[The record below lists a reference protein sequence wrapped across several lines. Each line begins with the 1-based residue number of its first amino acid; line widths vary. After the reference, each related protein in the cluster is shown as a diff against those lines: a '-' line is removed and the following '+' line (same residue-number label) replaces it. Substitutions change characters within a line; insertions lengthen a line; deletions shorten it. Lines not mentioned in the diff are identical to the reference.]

1 MTAGRFI
8 SFEGGEGAG
17 KSTQIKHVA
26 AFLEENGHQVLTTR
40 QPGGTENGQ
49 ALRELLVN
57 GAADR
62 WTPMAEALLMLAD
75 RAVHLEEIIRPAL
88 AQGKWVLCD
97 RYMDSTRAY
106 QGVAGALGLDVIDA
120 LQAPIIQDTVPNLT
134 FLLDLD
140 VKTGLQRAAERGGA
154 ARFESKGETYHEDI
168 RRGFLTLAQAETD
181 RFVIIDAAQP
191 IEQVSTQIIEAI
203 TTKWQVSADGR

>member
-26 AFLEENGHQVLTTR
+26 SFLKANGHQVLTTR

-49 ALRELLVN
+49 ALRDLLVN
-57 GAADR
+57 GAVNR
-62 WTPMAEALLMLAD
+62 WPPMAEALLMLAD
-75 RAVHLEEIIRPAL
+75 RAVHLEEMIRPAL
-88 AQGKWVLCD
+88 AQGQWVLCD

-120 LQAPIIQDTVPNLT
+120 LQAPIVQDTVPDLT

-140 VKTGLQRAAERGGA
+140 VAKGLQRASERGGA
-154 ARFESKGETYHEDI
+154 ARFENKGKAYHEEI
-168 RRGFLTLAQAETD
+168 RRGFLTLAKAETD
-181 RFVIIDAAQP
+181 RFVVIDAAQP
-191 IEQVSTQIIEAI
+191 VEQVTSQIIETI
-203 TTKWQVSADGR
+203 TARWQVSADGR

>member
-1 MTAGRFI
+1 M
-8 SFEGGEGAG
+8 
-17 KSTQIKHVA
+17 A
-26 AFLEENGHQVLTTR
+26 AFLEENGHQVLITR

-49 ALRELLVN
+49 SLRELLVN

-62 WTPMAEALLMLAD
+62 WPPMAEALLMLAD
-75 RAVHLEEIIRPAL
+75 RAVHLEEMIRPAL

-140 VKTGLQRAAERGGA
+140 VKTGLQRAAERA
-154 ARFESKGETYHEDI
+154 V
-168 RRGFLTLAQAETD
+168 RRALKAKVRLIMKT
-181 RFVIIDAAQP
+181 
-191 IEQVSTQIIEAI
+191 
-203 TTKWQVSADGR
+203 